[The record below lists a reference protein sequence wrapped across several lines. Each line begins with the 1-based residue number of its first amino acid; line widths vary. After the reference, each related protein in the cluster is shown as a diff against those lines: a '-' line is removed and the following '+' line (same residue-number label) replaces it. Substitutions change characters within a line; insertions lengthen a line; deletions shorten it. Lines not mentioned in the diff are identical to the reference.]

1 MLAKKNMLLFTIII
15 LMFGCA
21 QHSNHEIII
30 DRIINQTDLQLKKE
44 KNLHAIGSGGSMM
57 GDIQLAE
64 IYFQYFHLVNLE
76 EARVLLVYAIQ
87 TFLKNI
93 NENKEVRPYLHNYP
107 FTTKNIE
114 INIWILQPNGHY
126 PDQGNIELL
135 ALENGILKYKLV
147 APSEFAP
154 WPILKEETYE
164 EALKILAENQ

>member
-93 NENKEVRPYLHNYP
+93 NDNKEVRPYLHNYP
-107 FTTKNIE
+107 FTTNNID
-114 INIWILQPNGHY
+114 INIFIYQPDGHY
-126 PDQGNIELL
+126 PPQGSIQCLGLSKNTLSYELV
-135 ALENGILKYKLV
+135 K
-147 APSEFAP
+147 PSEFAP